1 MGATGG
7 GLADSELG
15 ARVQACLLEFT
26 TRIQQLG
33 QVGNNPAAL
42 VDLCCDLKA
51 ALRDIIETGNVHDC
65 MIGARLSDV
74 VCPDPNDDQAGPKAL
89 AAIQQLLLIAIDL
102 FKSCICS
109 ALLPPCGVGSPDDCI
124 PLATLTVRTADLR
137 VLDICNWSSR
147 RFAVNFPML
156 GYWLGWL
163 PIWDTLRN
171 AIARS
176 VLCADATKVP
186 IGQQLQGQD
195 HGRGVPAA
203 RRRVPRHGGRAAAA
217 ATGAGATGGPTG
229 GEATVPASKATAVS
243 QLASQYAQRATPLSG
258 LEATM
263 LGAFG
268 LVADDDTPLASDLEL
283 QNPFAALALTRL
295 AAPAFDPVVPSPITD
310 VFAQLLRSDR
320 PPGGTTTGPK
330 PSTGA
335 APVVADV
342 DRVTRLEESLEALQK
357 KVTSQARTITNLRKQ
372 VGGK

>member
-1 MGATGG
+1 M
-7 GLADSELG
+7 
-15 ARVQACLLEFT
+15 QACLLEFT

-33 QVGNNPAAL
+33 QVGNNPTAL

-124 PLATLTVRTADLR
+124 PLATLTVRTRRPR

-171 AIARS
+171 AIASLCCAPTRPQFQLDNNFKVRATDARSRPRDAAVPRRPRGRGGTEPEAAARNRRGGNRACFQGDRSHANWRRSTHSGRRRCRAWKRRCSARS
-176 VLCADATKVP
+176 VSS
-186 IGQQLQGQD
+186 
-195 HGRGVPAA
+195 
-203 RRRVPRHGGRAAAA
+203 
-217 ATGAGATGGPTG
+217 PT
-229 GEATVPASKATAVS
+229 TT
-243 QLASQYAQRATPLSG
+243 R
-258 LEATM
+258 
-263 LGAFG
+263 
-268 LVADDDTPLASDLEL
+268 PLASDLEL

-295 AAPAFDPVVPSPITD
+295 AAPTFDPVVPSPITD
-310 VFAQLLRSDR
+310 VFAQLLRTER

-330 PSTGA
+330 PSTDAG
-335 APVVADV
+335 PVVADV

-357 KVTSQARTITNLRKQ
+357 KVTTQARTITNLRKQ